1 MEAEFSRIEIM
12 SSMGKVADFIHK
24 LGKEETVK
32 KLTGLGVTGV
42 TIFNNVIG
50 CGVQNGR
57 AEYAYELLPNQL
69 AMQLLPKSVVTIIC
83 ETKMVDELIEFLKVE
98 LYTGHIGDGKIFVSD
113 IRNIIRV
120 RTGEEG
126 VDALNISAND

>member
-1 MEAEFSRIEIM
+1 
-12 SSMGKVADFIHK
+12 
-24 LGKEETVK
+24 
-32 KLTGLGVTGV
+32 
-42 TIFNNVIG
+42 
-50 CGVQNGR
+50 
-57 AEYAYELLPNQL
+57 
-69 AMQLLPKSVVTIIC
+69 
-83 ETKMVDELIEFLKVE
+83 MVDELIEFLKVE

>member
-1 MEAEFSRIEIM
+1 MLFRS
-12 SSMGKVADFIHK
+12 
-24 LGKEETVK
+24 
-32 KLTGLGVTGV
+32 
-42 TIFNNVIG
+42 
-50 CGVQNGR
+50 
-57 AEYAYELLPNQL
+57 
-69 AMQLLPKSVVTIIC
+69 IC

>member
-50 CGVQNGR
+50 CGVQNGQ
-57 AEYAYELLPNQL
+57 AEYAYE
-69 AMQLLPKSVVTIIC
+69 LLPKSVVTIIC

>member
-42 TIFNNVIG
+42 TIFNNVI
-50 CGVQNGR
+50 
-57 AEYAYELLPNQL
+57 AYELLPNQL

>member
-50 CGVQNGR
+50 CGVQNGQ

-69 AMQLLPKSVVTIIC
+69 AMQLL
-83 ETKMVDELIEFLKVE
+83 EFLKVE